1 MVYEAYVKIYRM
13 QLDKVSSQAAKT
25 NTNEN
30 KERIR
35 YKFALHKK
43 F

>member
-1 MVYEAYVKIYRM
+1 MAYEAYIKIYRM
-13 QLDKVSSQAAKT
+13 QVDLCSQAAKT
-25 NTNEN
+25 NTKEN